1 MTRKKL
7 STETFNFI
15 EELVAQYDLEKNLTE
30 NDPLLKTKLE
40 SAKTPEERRVIKF
53 LKSQKIK
60 ECLELKKPLEEV
72 SAAVAIAKAVEK
84 LINKEITFNELKE
97 ELTSSLK
104 KLNINPKTIDEVAK
118 KIADNENIE
127 KDMTIEEKI
136 EEEEYSLEE
145 EEETPKGIAQE
156 LM

>member
-1 MTRKKL
+1 
-7 STETFNFI
+7 
-15 EELVAQYDLEKNLTE
+15 
-30 NDPLLKTKLE
+30 LKTKLE

-104 KLNINPKTIDEVAK
+104 N
-118 KIADNENIE
+118 
-127 KDMTIEEKI
+127 
-136 EEEEYSLEE
+136 
-145 EEETPKGIAQE
+145 
-156 LM
+156 